1 MISKKR
7 ILIFFSAC
15 ILLIFIVYLALSL
28 YITTLAIKA
37 TRKLPDSNP
46 ASVNLNFQN
55 VDFYSEDGIRL
66 NGWFVPNK
74 NLDTV
79 IIIHGVDANKSDGYI
94 LDLMKDTYDMGYSV
108 FTFDLRAHG
117 DSGGKNLGLAYEE
130 KKDLKASILFLKQE
144 FDVQNIVLYGISYGG
159 TIVISNSNLDE
170 SIQGIVVDSPF
181 YDLPEL
187 LASEVSSRTFIP
199 EFLAKL
205 LKFGIIRSVDFLYGI
220 KTDDIISGIDSVN
233 EFNSPVLLYHCK
245 DDERIPISHSNRINK
260 FLPPNSEY
268 IIYDNCDHA
277 NGYEENTVDF
287 NKHLES
293 YYKNSFY

>member
-37 TRKLPDSNP
+37 TRKLPDTNP

-170 SIQGIVVDSPF
+170 SIKGIVVDSPF

>member
-7 ILIFFSAC
+7 TLIFFSTLF
-15 ILLIFIVYLALSL
+15 LLLFIVYLALSL

-37 TRKLPDSNP
+37 TRKLPESNP
-46 ASVNLNFQN
+46 TSVNLNFQE
-55 VDFYSEDGIRL
+55 VDFYTEDGIRL

-74 NLDTV
+74 SLDTI

-117 DSGGKNLGLAYEE
+117 ESEGKNLGLAYKE
-130 KKDLKASILFLKQE
+130 KNDLNASILFLKQE

-159 TIVISNSNLDE
+159 TIVISNSNLDD
-170 SIQGIVVDSPF
+170 SIEGIVADSPF

-220 KTDDIISGIDSVN
+220 KTNDIISGIDSVKD
-233 EFNSPVLLYHCK
+233 FSSPVLLYHCE
-245 DDERIPISHSNRINK
+245 DDERIPISHSNRISK
-260 FLPPNSEY
+260 FLPNKSKY
-268 IIYDNCDHA
+268 IVYNNCDHA
-277 NGYEENTVDF
+277 NGYELNTLDF

-293 YYKNSFY
+293 YYKNAFN

>member
-144 FDVQNIVLYGISYGG
+144 FDVQNIDLYGISYGG